1 MTTRTILLIILLPL
15 PALLKAQA
23 NESADDFFKAAQV
36 AAFEEKN
43 DIKAKQLANQALAQ
57 SPQYSEIQVFLGRLY
72 SWNKQYDSAIYHY
85 QQVLNRAPGNEDAII
100 AYADLEYWNDHYD
113 SALLLCNSGLTVN
126 PASRELLL
134 RKAKILNAQKQYK
147 AASEIAG
154 QLLKSNRRNTA
165 ALALASSLKDA
176 AAVNKIG
183 VSYDYSHF
191 DKQFDQPWHLV
202 SMGYSRYTKAG
213 SFSANVNYARR
224 FASNGW
230 QGELEAYPHISKTFY
245 SYVSF
250 GYSPGASVFPK
261 YRAGFSLYANLP
273 RSYEAEAGIRYLHFD
288 NFTYVYTLYLGK
300 YCSNF
305 LLGARTYVTPG
316 SGGSS
321 QSYSVLA
328 RYYLKGANDYLGI
341 TVGSGI
347 SPDDRAISNQYSNKN
362 RLTSSQASFT
372 FNHSVAKMNII
383 SIKAGWLH
391 QEYKTETTG
400 NQLDLSIGLQRR
412 F

>member
-1 MTTRTILLIILLPL
+1 LLI
-15 PALLKAQA
+15 
-23 NESADDFFKAAQV
+23 
-36 AAFEEKN
+36 
-43 DIKAKQLANQALAQ
+43 
-57 SPQYSEIQVFLGRLY
+57 
-72 SWNKQYDSAIYHY
+72 
-85 QQVLNRAPGNEDAII
+85 
-100 AYADLEYWNDHYD
+100 
-113 SALLLCNSGLTVN
+113 
-126 PASRELLL
+126 
-134 RKAKILNAQKQYK
+134 RKAKILNALKQYK
-147 AASEIAG
+147 AAAEITG

-176 AAVNKIG
+176 VAVNKIG

-224 FASNGW
+224 FANNGW
-230 QGELEAYPHISKTFY
+230 QGELEVYPHISKTFY
-245 SYVSF
+245 SYVGL

-273 RSYEAEAGIRYLHFD
+273 RSYEAEAGIRYLHFE
-288 NFTYVYTLYLGK
+288 NSTYVYTLYVGK

-316 SGGSS
+316 SSRSS
-321 QSYSVLA
+321 QSYSALA
-328 RYYLKGANDYLGI
+328 RYYLKGPNDYIGI
-341 TVGSGI
+341 TLGSGI

-362 RLTSSQASFT
+362 RLTSSQASLT
-372 FNHSVAKMNII
+372 FNHSVANMNII

-391 QEYKTETTG
+391 QEYKTGTTG